1 MNKELINVDNYLKIV
16 KTILKGT
23 PINVTSIHLI
33 IRTVMEVVEGTPVK
47 GSEQKTLAL
56 KILRQLFI
64 DFTDDDLESTL
75 INLLDNGAIGNL
87 IDLIV
92 DASKGKTD
100 INKIVDTTA
109 TCCKFW
115 IPRVSSHL
123 RVRKVSK

>member
-1 MNKELINVDNYLKIV
+1 MNNKLSHVDNYLKIV

-23 PINVTSIHLI
+23 PIDVTSIHVI
-33 IRTVMEVVEGTPVK
+33 IRAVMEVVEGTPIK

-64 DFTDDDLESTL
+64 DFTDDDLESIL
-75 INLLDNGAIGNL
+75 ICLLDSGAIGNL

-92 DASKGKTD
+92 DASKGKTN
-100 INKIVDTTA
+100 INKIVDTAA

-115 IPRVSSHL
+115 IQRIK
-123 RVRKVSK
+123 R

>member
-1 MNKELINVDNYLKIV
+1 MNNEISDYLTTV
-16 KTILKGT
+16 KSRLKGT
-23 PINVTSIHLI
+23 SINVTSIHTI
-33 IRTVMEVVEGTPVK
+33 IRTVMEVVEGTPIK
-47 GSEQKTLAL
+47 GSEQKTLSL

-75 INLLDNGAIGNL
+75 IGLLDSGAIGNL

-92 DASKGKTD
+92 DASKGKTN

-115 IPRVSSHL
+115 IPRVSGHL
-123 RVRKVSK
+123 RIRKISK

>member
-1 MNKELINVDNYLKIV
+1 MNNELSNVDNYLKIV

-23 PINVTSIHLI
+23 LINVTSIHLI

-64 DFTDDDLESTL
+64 DFTDDDIESTL
-75 INLLDNGAIGNL
+75 ISLLDSGAIGNL

-92 DASKGKTD
+92 DASKGKTN
-100 INKIVDTTA
+100 INKIIDTTS
-109 TCCKFW
+109 TCCKFLL
-115 IPRVSSHL
+115 PRL
-123 RVRKVSK
+123 RKFFK

>member
-56 KILRQLFI
+56 KILRQLFV

-123 RVRKVSK
+123 RVRKISK

>member
-1 MNKELINVDNYLKIV
+1 MNNEFNNIDNYLKIV

-33 IRTVMEVVEGTPVK
+33 IRTVMEVVEGTQVK

-75 INLLDNGAIGNL
+75 IGLLDSGSIGNL

-92 DASKGKTD
+92 DISKGKTN
-100 INKIVDTTA
+100 INKVIDTTY

-115 IPRVSSHL
+115 MPLVNSRL
-123 RVRKVSK
+123 RVRKISK